1 MNLDAVTLQAGRD
14 NSHTFR
20 LCVTLDRDRLDTT
33 SHRPRQLPVG
43 RDEGVG
49 LELCEGDVLGVYR
62 DSLGLEQV
70 VDWSSDSGR
79 VVLLDAG
86 RATPELFDEAQ
97 AANGDLIEVGRRVS
111 GSVRFAFE
119 VADSESTADR
129 LVAAG
134 SEQVAPVVTP
144 PWGGWN
150 VRLETPHRMQL
161 TLFSSAE

>member
-1 MNLDAVTLQAGRD
+1 MRFRPSAAEISPRRAASWAARKGDDTAPNGAVASVTEVKQLRVALTVDDFDEALQ
-14 NSHTFR
+14 F
-20 LCVTLDRDRLDTT
+20 
-33 SHRPRQLPVG
+33 
-43 RDEGVG
+43 
-49 LELCEGDVLGVYR
+49 YR

-86 RATPELFDEAQ
+86 RATLELFDEAQ
-97 AANGDLIEVGRRVS
+97 AANVDLIEVGRRVS
-111 GSVRFAFE
+111 GPVRFAFE

-134 SEQVAPVVTP
+134 AEQVAPVVTP

-150 VRLETPHRMQL
+150 VRLETPHRMQP